1 MNRPMKTTSRP
12 QLALQ
17 SYLDNLLQDATE
29 ELAPQIEVLADV
41 VETVR
46 VVEEQGMLDEF
57 QAAVLEEQARDAQ
70 KTAVVAAPAPA
81 PVAKTPLAV
90 VEAPEAVLASVSTLA
105 PLLQTLAVPV
115 IEAPEVLEAPVVE
128 APQALVPPVV
138 EVHLPP
144 SNTPP
149 PVDTDGRPSWA
160 AEPFEC
166 LLFDV
171 AGLTLAVPLV
181 CLGSIYSL
189 AGHELTP
196 LFGQPEWFLGILPSQ
211 AGNLKVLD
219 TARWV
224 MPDRYRDDFKQGL
237 QYVISVQ
244 GYEWGLAVH
253 QVSRSLRL
261 DPNEIK
267 WRSHRGQRPWLAGTV
282 IEHMC
287 ALLDVAS
294 LAELIASGGARHMSG
309 NKPNHKPTNI
319 K

>member
-1 MNRPMKTTSRP
+1 MSRPLDIKSRP

-17 SYLDNLLQDATE
+17 SYLDALLQDATE
-29 ELAPQIEVLADV
+29 ELLPPEPPAPIAPPVILEAAS
-41 VETVR
+41 EA
-46 VVEEQGMLDEF
+46 LDDF
-57 QAAVLEEQARDAQ
+57 QAAVLEEQARDARVQ
-70 KTAVVAAPAPA
+70 HQVLPAVRVEAPAAVVAP
-81 PVAKTPLAV
+81 
-90 VEAPEAVLASVSTLA
+90 
-105 PLLQTLAVPV
+105 
-115 IEAPEVLEAPVVE
+115 VLEAPVSLPASISPVV
-128 APQALVPPVV
+128 PMLQALVPPVV
-138 EVHLPP
+138 DVHLPP

-149 PVDTDGRPSWA
+149 PVTGNDRPEWA

-189 AGHELTP
+189 AGLELTP

-224 MPDRYRDDFKQGL
+224 MPDRYRDDFRQGL

-287 ALLDVAS
+287 ALLDVAE
-294 LAELIASGGARHMSG
+294 LAELIATGGAKQMAISQAA
-309 NKPNHKPTNI
+309 HKP

>member
-1 MNRPMKTTSRP
+1 MSRPLKTTSRP

-17 SYLDNLLQDATE
+17 SYLDSLLQDVTE
-29 ELAPQIEVLADV
+29 ELTLPIEA
-41 VETVR
+41 EA
-46 VVEEQGMLDEF
+46 EEIATEAVLDEF
-57 QAAVLEEQARDAQ
+57 QAAVLEEQARDA
-70 KTAVVAAPAPA
+70 AAAAPVPASVAPVFKAPVIEAPAP
-81 PVAKTPLAV
+81 
-90 VEAPEAVLASVSTLA
+90 VLASVSTIA
-105 PLLQTLAVPV
+105 PLLQ
-115 IEAPEVLEAPVVE
+115 
-128 APQALVPPVV
+128 ALVPPPVEAQPAAVEVPQTLVSPVV

-149 PVDTDGRPSWA
+149 PVDTEGRPSWA

-294 LAELIASGGARHMSG
+294 LAELIASGGAKHMSG
-309 NKPNHKPTNI
+309 SKPNHTPTNI